1 MDENYIR
8 KCIWLNCV
16 CGHSPL
22 LIDKCLSFI
31 GTVEEIYGGNVNED
45 KLKAILRHR
54 FGAYKT
60 RDLSEADEII
70 EYCKAKGIRIVHMT
84 DDEYPDLLRR
94 IDVPPHI
101 LYMKGENFNINDYL
115 CFTIVGMRRASKD
128 GTEFTEQ
135 LSNGIAKEGVLV
147 VSGMA
152 AGLDAA
158 AHMGALKAGQ
168 RTVAVL
174 AGGVDVIYP
183 AKNKYI
189 YYEIL
194 KRGMVI
200 SERPPEQVGKPYF
213 YQERNRILAGISTG
227 TLIVEGNQKSGTS
240 ITAKYA
246 QEYNRDIFAVPGKPT
261 DEKAYVPNS
270 LIRDG
275 AITTLSADD
284 IIYEYSS
291 VYGEYLDNGVAALI
305 GENPDLF
312 KEYEDEYG
320 YDIEKVPKANKA
332 KKDKEEDKA
341 KNRAKPDFD
350 KYTNKEK
357 IILEYLYSFDVPV
370 HIDEIIRATK
380 LNVSEVNSIMLMLQ
394 IKGAVQQSAGNL
406 YSLKI

>member
-1 MDENYIR
+1 M
-8 KCIWLNCV
+8 
-16 CGHSPL
+16 
-22 LIDKCLSFI
+22 
-31 GTVEEIYGGNVNED
+31 
-45 KLKAILRHR
+45 
-54 FGAYKT
+54 
-60 RDLSEADEII
+60 
-70 EYCKAKGIRIVHMT
+70 
-84 DDEYPDLLRR
+84 
-94 IDVPPHI
+94 
-101 LYMKGENFNINDYL
+101 
-115 CFTIVGMRRASKD
+115 
-128 GTEFTEQ
+128 
-135 LSNGIAKEGVLV
+135 

-270 LIRDG
+270 LIRDE

-320 YDIEKVPKANKA
+320 YDIEKVPKVNKA